1 MPDESKIYC
10 HSLKRV
16 DSQLLRHVEF
26 ISRVSIFA
34 AKRFRG
40 EFAEVLDGLE
50 QNPLQFPPETDPNL
64 PEGMYHKAFFAKW
77 YKALFMIDS
86 QNSIVYLDAVVDC
99 RQSTDSYEL

>member
-1 MPDESKIYC
+1 MKAKYTVIPS
-10 HSLKRV
+10 SRV

-26 ISRVSIFA
+26 ISRVSISA

-50 QNPLQFPPETDPNL
+50 LNPLQFPPETDPNL

-77 YKALFMIDS
+77 YKALFIIDS
-86 QNSIVYLDAVVDC
+86 QNFIVYLDAVVDC
-99 RQSTDSYEL
+99 RQNTDSYEL